1 MHGYVPVWVK
11 SNFSFLQG
19 ASHPEELVEQAHA
32 LGLPAIA
39 ITDVDGVYGIVE
51 AHVRARQLGIKLLI
65 GAEVSV
71 GELIEKEVSP
81 KRVVIL
87 AQDREGYGHLCR
99 LLSIGRLRSDKG
111 RSLVLL
117 DELLNLNRG
126 LLALC
131 PDPHLLPHLSE
142 AFGDRLYALYTR
154 HLRAEEQPREN
165 AIRQQAE
172 QLGIALVGASEVL
185 YHTAARQPLHDI
197 ISCIRHKTTLSS
209 AGTYIRPNAEHDIK
223 SMQAMRERFADDIP
237 SLNRTR
243 EIADRCGFSLSEL
256 RYRYPSQSRTDG
268 KSEADWLRELT
279 IQGAHQR
286 YGDTIP
292 KNVMSQ
298 IERELLLIEEL
309 DYGGYFLSMWE
320 IVQFCRR
327 ENILCQ
333 GRGSAANSAVC
344 YCLHITAVDPVKLD
358 LLFERF
364 ISRER
369 AEPPDIDLD
378 IEHQRREEVIQFV
391 YNRYGRRHAAMVA
404 NLVRYRTRSAVRD
417 VGKVLGI
424 PVTLLD
430 TISKLAGS
438 HFTGFDQCM
447 LEEAGVD
454 VNLDTYQH
462 LLRLVQE
469 IRGFP
474 RHLSVHP
481 GGFILGHE
489 PVDTIVPIEPATMQG
504 RTVIQWDKVAIE
516 DLGLFKV
523 DLLGLGALTQV
534 HGCLDLIRQHAG
546 VELKFSTI
554 PPEDPATYQMISRAQ
569 TVGVFQIESRA
580 QMSMLPRL
588 KPNTFYDL
596 VMEVAIV
603 RPGPIQGNMVH
614 PYLNRR
620 NRLEEVDYPHPS
632 LERILAK
639 TLGVPIFQEQV
650 MKIAMT
656 AGGYTPGEAD
666 QLRRDM
672 SAWKSAGRIESHHER
687 LISRMVSNGI
697 PIEFAERIFSQIRGF
712 GEYGFPES
720 HAASFALI
728 VYVTAWLKCHYP
740 AFFTCSLLNA
750 QPMGFYSPSTIVE
763 DAKRNGIEV
772 RPIDVRTSCWECT
785 LEPYQDGYA
794 VRMGL
799 RYVKGLGE
807 REREAFEQANGNYRD
822 LEDFVRQTR
831 LSKKALNDLAQAG
844 AFQGFGLSRRDAI
857 WKVREI
863 ISRLDDTLVYPQEDA
878 KEPSQPMFEPLTL
891 SEEIFWDYRTS
902 RHSPRG
908 HPMLHI
914 RPMLNEQGI
923 PTSDKLNAMP
933 NHTLTR
939 YVGMVICRQ
948 QPATK
953 SHVTFYTVEDEKGF
967 VNLVVWNP
975 VFEKHSV
982 LARTALLMGVTGR
995 VQSEKNV
1002 VYLIAY
1008 ELWDPRLR
1016 FLSQGVTVR
1025 SFY

>member
-1 MHGYVPVWVK
+1 MQSYVPVWVK
-11 SNFSFLQG
+11 SNFSFLRG
-19 ASHPEELVEQAHA
+19 ASHPEELVEQTHA

-39 ITDVDGVYGIVE
+39 ITDLDGVYGIVE
-51 AHVRARQLGIKLLI
+51 AHVRAQQLGIKLLV

-71 GELIEKEVSP
+71 GDWLDKGAAA
-81 KRVVIL
+81 KRVVLL
-87 AQDREGYGHLCR
+87 AQDRRGYGQLCR
-99 LLSIGRLRSDKG
+99 LISIGRLRSEKG
-111 RSLVLL
+111 CSTVVLE
-117 DELLNLNRG
+117 ELLALNRG

-131 PDPHLLPHLSE
+131 PDAELLPHLRD

-165 AIRQQAE
+165 AIREQAE
-172 QLGIALVGASEVL
+172 QLGIPLVGTNEVL
-185 YHTAARQPLHDI
+185 YHTAARQPLHDVL
-197 ISCIRHKTTLSS
+197 SCIRHKTTL
-209 AGTYIRPNAEHDIK
+209 ANTGIAIRPNAEHDIK
-223 SMQAMRERFADDIP
+223 PPQAMRRRFIDDLA

-243 EIADRCGFSLSEL
+243 EVADRCRFSLSQL
-256 RYRYPSQSRTDG
+256 RYRYPTQARPDG
-268 KSEADWLRELT
+268 KSETQWLRELT
-279 IQGAHQR
+279 IRGARQR
-286 YGDTIP
+286 YGDCIP
-292 KNVMSQ
+292 IDVMNQ
-298 IERELLLIEEL
+298 IERELVLIEEL

-344 YCLHITAVDPVKLD
+344 YCLHITAVDPIKLD

-378 IEHQRREEVIQFV
+378 IEHKRREEVIQFV
-391 YNRYGRRHAAMVA
+391 YRRYGRRHAAMVA
-404 NLVRYRTRSAVRD
+404 NLVRYRTRSAVRE

-424 PVTLLD
+424 PAILLD
-430 TISKLAGS
+430 QIAKLAGS
-438 HFTGFDQCM
+438 HYARFDPHM
-447 LEEAGVD
+447 LEQAGV
-454 VNLDTYQH
+454 NTELDTYQH
-462 LLRLVQE
+462 LLRLVEE

-481 GGFILGHE
+481 GGFILGNE
-489 PVDTIVPIEPATMQG
+489 PVDTIVPIEPASMQG
-504 RTVIQWDKVAIE
+504 RTVIQWDKYAIE
-516 DLGLFKV
+516 ELGLFKV

-534 HGCLDLIRQHAG
+534 HHCLDLLRQHAG
-546 VELKFSTI
+546 VELEFSTI
-554 PPEDPATYQMISRAQ
+554 PQGDPATYRMISRAE

-620 NRLEEVDYPHPS
+620 NRLEAIDYPHPS
-632 LERILAK
+632 LERILSK

-650 MKIAMT
+650 MKVAVS

-672 SAWKSAGRIESHHER
+672 SAWKSGGRIEQHHER

-697 PIEFAERIFSQIRGF
+697 PPEFAERIFSQIRGF

-763 DAKRNGIEV
+763 DAKRNGVEI
-772 RPIDVRTSCWECT
+772 RPIDICSSHWDCT
-785 LEPYQDGYA
+785 LEPNPGGYA

-799 RYVKGLGE
+799 RYVKGFGE
-807 REREAFEQANGNYRD
+807 RERETCERAFGSYRE
-822 LEDFVRQTR
+822 LEDFAHQTK
-831 LSKKALNDLAQAG
+831 LSKKALISLAQAG
-844 AFQGFGLSRRDAI
+844 AFHSFGLSRRDAI

-863 ISRLDDTLVYPQEDA
+863 ISRLGDTLVLAPEKADA
-878 KEPSQPMFEPLTL
+878 FSQQMFQPLSL
-891 SEEIFWDYRTS
+891 SEEIFWDYRTC

-908 HPMLHI
+908 HPMLRI
-914 RPMLNEQGI
+914 RSILDKRGI
-923 PTSDKLNAMP
+923 PRSDRLNAMP
-933 NHTLTR
+933 DGACTQ

-953 SHVTFYTVEDEKGF
+953 SRVTFYTVEDESGF
-967 VNLVVWNP
+967 VNLVVWHP
-975 VFEKHSV
+975 VFERYSV
-982 LARTALLMGVTGR
+982 LARMALLIGVTGK
-995 VQSEKNV
+995 VQSQNNV
-1002 VYLIAY
+1002 VYLIADA
-1008 ELWDPRLR
+1008 LWDPQLAFRP
-1016 FLSQGVTVR
+1016 QGTSTR
-1025 SFY
+1025 NFC